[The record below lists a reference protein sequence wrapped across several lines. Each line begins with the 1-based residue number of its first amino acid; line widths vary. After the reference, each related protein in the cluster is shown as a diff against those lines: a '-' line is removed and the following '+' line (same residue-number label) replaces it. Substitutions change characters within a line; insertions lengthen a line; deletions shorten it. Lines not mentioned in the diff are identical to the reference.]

1 MPQSLRE
8 EIRQTRPFRNRA
20 EEALLS
26 VVRTASMLNDEI
38 ERVLRPAGLSP
49 AQYNVLRIL
58 RGAGTPG
65 LCRNE
70 LRDRLLT
77 RMPDV
82 TRLLDRMEEAGLV
95 RRSREDADR
104 RLVRT
109 VLTPEGRQLVD
120 SLDGA
125 VEDEQESRVRHLG
138 DEELATL
145 IALLEKVRYPDTAQD
160 R

>member
-1 MPQSLRE
+1 LYW
-8 EIRQTRPFRNRA
+8 
-20 EEALLS
+20 
-26 VVRTASMLNDEI
+26 ASET
-38 ERVLRPAGLSP
+38 P

-58 RGAGTPG
+58 RGAGEG

-95 RRSREDADR
+95 RRAREDDDR

-109 VLTPEGRQLVD
+109 HLTAEGRRVVD
-120 SLDGA
+120 ALDGEVA
-125 VEDEQESRVRHLG
+125 AEHQRRLGHLDAG
-138 DEELATL
+138 ELATL
-145 IALLEKVRYPDTAQD
+145 TALLEKVRHPA
-160 R
+160 